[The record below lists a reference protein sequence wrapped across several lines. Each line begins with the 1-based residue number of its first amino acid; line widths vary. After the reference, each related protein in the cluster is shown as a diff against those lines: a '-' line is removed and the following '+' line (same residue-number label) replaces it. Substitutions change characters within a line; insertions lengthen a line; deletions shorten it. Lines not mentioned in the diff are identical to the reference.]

1 LEVRLFEV
9 RRVTNVLYRVTK
21 IQLPLFFVDLEP
33 TPRSSEIFQ
42 LSSLLHTKVK
52 IEEPY
57 RPKSISQ
64 CNNCQEYGHAKTY
77 CGYPSRCVRCGVY
90 YQSATCPNSRDD
102 PPKCALYSGDHPA
115 SYKGCTVY
123 RELQRG
129 RKPTTNSNFLSD
141 NIRNQNTTVKD
152 SCPLTKTSINQPSN
166 HVPTYAQ
173 ATSGESTNTD
183 PNSTSELK
191 NFLDEFKSLIEP
203 LITVLNKLISKLLD
217 KI

>member
-1 LEVRLFEV
+1 M
-9 RRVTNVLYRVTK
+9 
-21 IQLPLFFVDLEP
+21 
-33 TPRSSEIFQ
+33 SSEIFQ

-52 IEEPY
+52 IGKPY

-64 CNNCQEYGHAKTY
+64 CNNCQEYGHTKTY
-77 CGYPSRCVRCGVY
+77 CCYPSRCVQCGAY
-90 YQSATCPNSRDD
+90 HQSTTCLNSRND
-102 PPKCALYSGDHPA
+102 PPKCALCSGDHPA

-129 RKPTTNSNFLSD
+129 KKPTTNSGFLSD

-152 SCPLTKTSINQPSN
+152 RRLKTSINQPFN

-173 ATSGESTNTD
+173 TTSGESTNTN
-183 PNSTSELK
+183 PNSRSELK
-191 NFLDEFKSLIEP
+191 NFLGEFKSLIEP
-203 LITVLNKLISKLLD
+203 LIILLNKLISKLLD